1 MRHRN
6 KAVRAFFADYR
17 HYREMAELHQAL
29 GDVTKA
35 LGFCYFALLHHAHP
49 AQSNSLLVH
58 LHNYPPDWASR
69 YVEEQLYRNDPVL
82 EACSRTNVG
91 FSWDEIDTLIRMTP
105 RLRFTIDS
113 AQESGLGNGFT
124 VPAHVP
130 GEPLGSCSFVT
141 AAGVALPRD
150 SLHIAELVG
159 SFAFAAAR
167 RINWS
172 GINGQR
178 GYAALTPRQRDCVYW
193 LSQGK
198 EHAVPSSL
206 RNPVQVAGSCVR
218 RPFCKDAKACN
229 YGIANCGQHK
239 RGGETPGFICDDS
252 R

>member
-17 HYREMAELHQAL
+17 HYREIAELHQAL
-29 GDVTKA
+29 DDVTKA

-49 AQSNSLLVH
+49 AQSNTLLVH

-69 YVEEQLYRNDPVL
+69 YAEEQLYRYDPVL
-82 EACSRTNVG
+82 EACSRTNIG

-113 AQESGLGNGFT
+113 AQENGLGNGFT

-167 RINWS
+167 RINAS
-172 GINGQR
+172 STNSQR

-198 EHAVPSSL
+198 TAWEIGVILGISQETVTQHLNMACARYGVGKRVPM
-206 RNPVQVAGSCVR
+206 VI
-218 RPFCKDAKACN
+218 KAL
-229 YGIANCGQHK
+229 Y
-239 RGGETPGFICDDS
+239 GGEIGFLDVIG
-252 R
+252 